1 MEKYIGPY
9 KVKKERKIDKES
21 CLVSFE
27 SYTTDQGQTF
37 QPPSREYTYQML
49 GQIVT
54 EEPSD
59 FTTLM
64 SIMYTPL
71 VDQIVEKMVA
81 YDMNIGFRDNI
92 ANDLGRVL
100 KMVENKISNW
110 RDVYEDRLW
119 GAEEA
124 EKTLRQLVKGLSTVS
139 NEIQEL
145 KVIKPLPKDSE

>member
-21 CLVSFE
+21 CIVSFE

-37 QPPSREYTYQML
+37 QPPNREYTYQML

-54 EEPSD
+54 ETPSD

-64 SIMYTPL
+64 SIMYAPL

-81 YDMNIGFRDNI
+81 YDMNIGFRDNL

-100 KMVENKISNW
+100 KMVEQKITTW

-119 GAEEA
+119 GAEEQ

-145 KVIKPLPKDSE
+145 KVIKPLPKDAE